1 MRSLK
6 RSFGQAGTVGD
17 IGTWYA
23 GKIGAAVFAEAIGV
37 EHGYVF
43 VAPAIARVQRVVDVV
58 ANMIVECTERSD
70 AQVETFVF
78 EAGVQTEID
87 LRHTAAQYY
96 LVIGIYLSV
105 RLSVG
110 TAYVLIEAVT
120 NLGAFLCGMVVQVS
134 LCAGDAIINP
144 SVEFADLFTYVGDV
158 GAGDV

>member
-1 MRSLK
+1 M
-6 RSFGQAGTVGD
+6 
-17 IGTWYA
+17 
-23 GKIGAAVFAEAIGV
+23 
-37 EHGYVF
+37 
-43 VAPAIARVQRVVDVV
+43 DVV

-105 RLSVG
+105 RLSIF
-110 TAYVLIEAVT
+110 IEAVT